1 VPGAIN
7 DQELGAWW
15 RRDWRGAALARDE
28 TTSRIS
34 FQCEEGQN
42 IGLNKRLPRIT
53 QRDVLSSGSVRII
66 YSRTKRQTTRWV
78 VRGSRLF
85 KEICGHT
92 RAEKNSARYL
102 GCDPKRLPSSPLLA
116 PALITVA
123 PQIKFDDAPPS
134 ATKIWP
140 VT

>member
-1 VPGAIN
+1 MPGAIN

-42 IGLNKRLPRIT
+42 IGLNKRLPGMT
-53 QRDVLSSGSVRII
+53 QRDVLSSVRFESLI
-66 YSRTKRQTTRWV
+66 SCTKRQTTRWV

-92 RAEKNSARYL
+92 RAERKWRGVPWVCAKAAPLQSVAR
-102 GCDPKRLPSSPLLA
+102 
-116 PALITVA
+116 
-123 PQIKFDDAPPS
+123 F
-134 ATKIWP
+134 
-140 VT
+140 